1 MLRNGCLN
9 LIHFRIPADVI
20 TEYSRLA
27 DILLYIVTA
36 EEDDFVQRL
45 GKHLQENFIFV
56 VKYNVFNF
64 VGIYLLNSLACQV
77 DGEQK
82 TIVGNLGKLN

>member
-45 GKHLQENFIFV
+45 GIHFKKCLFIFV
-56 VKYNVFNF
+56 
-64 VGIYLLNSLACQV
+64 LLFFL
-77 DGEQK
+77 
-82 TIVGNLGKLN
+82 IL

>member
-45 GKHLQENFIFV
+45 GMFLKSYLFLFV
-56 VKYNVFNF
+56 LKFF
-64 VGIYLLNSLACQV
+64 
-77 DGEQK
+77 
-82 TIVGNLGKLN
+82 